1 MPSESLHAWN
11 PKSHPCFSNHFDFRA
26 LGRNQLKEHWLCSPH
41 SHIACQCKGQNSRE
55 VLNATIY
62 KNTTMWKQH
71 IYSESQENHDAFGN
85 PAQIK
90 LCAFLD
96 QCRVTQN
103 ALCNLAM
110 TMSQIPGSETA
121 PASPEYLK
129 SGQHNKLKNRT
140 KHDFQFPF
148 KELTNQ
154 KQDSSAN
161 IKWILERYQHSRI
174 IKINYRVYPEM
185 PADEQILKSPKNWN
199 V

>member
-1 MPSESLHAWN
+1 MLLESFRLQSTGQ
-11 PKSHPCFSNHFDFRA
+11 KSAERTLTVFASIAHCLSMQRTEFPRGTKRHNLQKHNDVKTTHLLRESGEPRCIRESCSN
-26 LGRNQLKEHWLCSPH
+26 Q
-41 SHIACQCKGQNSRE
+41 
-55 VLNATIY
+55 
-62 KNTTMWKQH
+62 
-71 IYSESQENHDAFGN
+71 
-85 PAQIK
+85 K

-129 SGQHNKLKNRT
+129 SGQHNKMKNRT

-154 KQDSSAN
+154 KQDSSVN
-161 IKWILERYQHSRI
+161 IK
-174 IKINYRVYPEM
+174 
-185 PADEQILKSPKNWN
+185 
-199 V
+199 